1 MERLDCDRMFI
12 AVAETGSFTAAAKR
26 LHTSHGQASKLI
38 SKLEQVLGVQLF
50 RRSTRSLAVTDVG
63 KAYYER
69 IRSLI
74 DDYDA
79 LNDAIRN
86 TSDAPGGRLRISAPV
101 TFGTTQ
107 LTPALINFAQ
117 RYPDIELDVSYADRL
132 VNIIDEGFDL
142 ALRIGTLADSSMM
155 ARKLC
160 DIRILLVASPDYLA
174 ARGVPTTLSELD
186 DHDCII
192 DTNFRDPYRWP
203 FADSGSGGREQPVN
217 GRLKFSNAEVCLQAV
232 TAGLGIARLP
242 TFIAGEALRNKQV
255 VPVLDDFA
263 PAPLGLFAIYP
274 PAKYLAHK
282 SRVVIDYL
290 VEAYAGQPRWEQGW

>member
-1 MERLDCDRMFI
+1 MFI
-12 AVAETGSFTAAAKR
+12 AVVETGSFTAAAKR

-38 SKLEQVLGVQLF
+38 SKLEQILGVQLF

-69 IRSLI
+69 IGTLI
-74 DDYDA
+74 GEYDA

-107 LTPALINFAQ
+107 LTPALVSFAQ
-117 RYPDIELDVSYADRL
+117 RYPEIELDVSYADRL

-160 DIRILLVASPDYLA
+160 DIRILLVASPEYLA
-174 ARGVPTTLSELD
+174 ARGTPQQLSDLD
-186 DHDCII
+186 HHDCII

-203 FADSGSGGREQPVN
+203 FVDPQTGQREQAVK

-232 TAGLGIARLP
+232 TARLGIARLP
-242 TFIAGEALRNKQV
+242 TFIAGEALKNQQV
-255 VPVLDDFA
+255 VPVLEAFA
-263 PAPLGLFAIYP
+263 PAPSGCLRSI
-274 PAKYLAHK
+274 
-282 SRVVIDYL
+282 
-290 VEAYAGQPRWEQGW
+290 PRRNIWPINPES

>member
-1 MERLDCDRMFI
+1 M
-12 AVAETGSFTAAAKR
+12 
-26 LHTSHGQASKLI
+26 
-38 SKLEQVLGVQLF
+38 QLF
-50 RRSTRSLAVTDVG
+50 RRSTRSLTVTDVG
-63 KAYYER
+63 MAYYER
-69 IRSLI
+69 IRTLI
-74 DDYDA
+74 GDYDA

-86 TSDAPGGRLRISAPV
+86 TSDSPGGRLRISAPV

-107 LTPALINFAQ
+107 LTPCLIDFAR

-142 ALRIGTLADSSMM
+142 ALRIGTLADSSLM

-160 DIRILLVASPDYLA
+160 DIRIVLVASPDYLA
-174 ARGVPTTLSELD
+174 ARGTPQHREELA

-203 FADSGSGGREQPVN
+203 FADQTSGLQEQAVN

-242 TFIAGEALRNKQV
+242 TFIAGEALKKHEV
-255 VPVLDDFA
+255 VTLLDDYA
-263 PAPLGLFAIYP
+263 PAPLGLFALYP

-290 VEAYAGQPRWEQGW
+290 ADAYAGQPRWEQGW